1 MTLPIISDKVKEYN
15 RINSAHD
22 YTYMFSD
29 CGSTY
34 RAGAKV
40 EDQLAELYKQLDQ
53 TEKDLV
59 GLYNNH
65 ILKRKMSDG
74 RFGME
79 VTTLPDTKEYAEIVY
94 VN

>member
-15 RINSAHD
+15 RINKTHD
-22 YTYMFSD
+22 YTYMYSD

-40 EDQLAELYKQLDQ
+40 EDQLSQLYNQLDQ

-74 RFGME
+74 QFGMK
-79 VTTLPDTKEYAEIVY
+79 VLTLPDTKEYAETVY
-94 VN
+94 VD